1 MKILFRLSALAA
13 LCICASAATHIQS
26 NEYYADG
33 VTPFAGKLYVMG
45 PSGSTTTAS
54 TVLPSVTIGAVG
66 LVDVSLIGCA
76 GCTYRV
82 TFQLVNAR
90 GTVTQTWQE
99 TWVVPD
105 TSATLTR
112 ATVVDGANSPSGII
126 NPQRMGSVG
135 LTAGQIWVWD
145 GAKWIAAAN
154 AAGGGG
160 GGGGGTWGTIT
171 GTIANQI
178 DLANS
183 LAGKASL
190 AHVHI
195 IADITGLQS
204 ALNAEEATANKGQ
217 VSGYASLDATG
228 KVPSAQ
234 LPSSSGMTSLSQDT
248 APQLGGALDM
258 NGWAIQAVTPVE
270 MARVHGV
277 TSGVQSQIDG
287 KSAVGHLHTG
297 VYEPVDV
304 TILRQANLAGSGSAV
319 TPAHSDHTHSGYQ
332 ATISGAPGT
341 WPTSFPPVNSGNWAG
356 MWQTYAPSYFQPA
369 LTAYSAISGLSGY
382 PSTFPPPSPGA
393 STKGGVQ
400 SHDCTGTGHLLSI
413 NTDGTTTCSAD
424 GGGGGSGIAPYV
436 SALITDTSM
445 THTIAGTTHGFITAG
460 CPLVVSVWDNSTPQV
475 EQAVGVSK
483 APSSCDVTITFAS
496 TPDNYYVVINGG
508 VGPQGAAGAQG
519 VAGSTGSTGSQGIQ
533 GIQGIQGAAGATG
546 AAGQGVPAGG
556 TTGQVLS
563 KINGA
568 DYNTQWAN
576 QSGGSATNGT
586 SGQGL
591 TSNGSGGFGTPVTLG
606 TAAAH
611 ASTDFQPPI
620 TTGTTAQYFRGDL
633 SLATFPTTWA
643 WGSLTGV
650 PSTFAPPSPGA
661 ATKGGV
667 LSKDCTGTGHILSI
681 NTDGTTTCSADHD
694 YGAGIVTM
702 VTGAGAPSAA
712 CVAPSLS
719 NLQTYTDTTNQDLW
733 ACVATNTWKKL
744 LSTTNSGATWEF
756 FAQGTC
762 PAAADV
768 TTAGYDYALCMQY
781 GALNQRASTA
791 LGGALTAI
799 GSGGGGAASWTT
811 LTDLQ
816 WTTLTN

>member
-154 AAGGGG
+154 AAGGG
-160 GGGGGTWGTIT
+160 
-171 GTIANQI
+171 
-178 DLANS
+178 
-183 LAGKASL
+183 
-190 AHVHI
+190 
-195 IADITGLQS
+195 
-204 ALNAEEATANKGQ
+204 
-217 VSGYASLDATG
+217 
-228 KVPSAQ
+228 
-234 LPSSSGMTSLSQDT
+234 
-248 APQLGGALDM
+248 
-258 NGWAIQAVTPVE
+258 
-270 MARVHGV
+270 
-277 TSGVQSQIDG
+277 
-287 KSAVGHLHTG
+287 
-297 VYEPVDV
+297 
-304 TILRQANLAGSGSAV
+304 
-319 TPAHSDHTHSGYQ
+319 
-332 ATISGAPGT
+332 
-341 WPTSFPPVNSGNWAG
+341 
-356 MWQTYAPSYFQPA
+356 
-369 LTAYSAISGLSGY
+369 
-382 PSTFPPPSPGA
+382 
-393 STKGGVQ
+393 
-400 SHDCTGTGHLLSI
+400 
-413 NTDGTTTCSAD
+413 
-424 GGGGGSGIAPYV
+424 
-436 SALITDTSM
+436 
-445 THTIAGTTHGFITAG
+445 
-460 CPLVVSVWDNSTPQV
+460 
-475 EQAVGVSK
+475 
-483 APSSCDVTITFAS
+483 
-496 TPDNYYVVINGG
+496 
-508 VGPQGAAGAQG
+508 
-519 VAGSTGSTGSQGIQ
+519 
-533 GIQGIQGAAGATG
+533 
-546 AAGQGVPAGG
+546 
-556 TTGQVLS
+556 
-563 KINGA
+563 
-568 DYNTQWAN
+568 
-576 QSGGSATNGT
+576 
-586 SGQGL
+586 
-591 TSNGSGGFGTPVTLG
+591 
-606 TAAAH
+606 
-611 ASTDFQPPI
+611 
-620 TTGTTAQYFRGDL
+620 
-633 SLATFPTTWA
+633 
-643 WGSLTGV
+643 
-650 PSTFAPPSPGA
+650 
-661 ATKGGV
+661 
-667 LSKDCTGTGHILSI
+667 
-681 NTDGTTTCSADHD
+681 
-694 YGAGIVTM
+694 IVTM

>member
-204 ALNAEEATANKGQ
+204 ALNAKEATANKGQ

-332 ATISGAPGT
+332 ATITGAPGT

-400 SHDCTGTGHLLSI
+400 SHDCTGTGHL
-413 NTDGTTTCSAD
+413 
-424 GGGGGSGIAPYV
+424 
-436 SALITDTSM
+436 
-445 THTIAGTTHGFITAG
+445 
-460 CPLVVSVWDNSTPQV
+460 
-475 EQAVGVSK
+475 
-483 APSSCDVTITFAS
+483 
-496 TPDNYYVVINGG
+496 
-508 VGPQGAAGAQG
+508 
-519 VAGSTGSTGSQGIQ
+519 
-533 GIQGIQGAAGATG
+533 
-546 AAGQGVPAGG
+546 
-556 TTGQVLS
+556 
-563 KINGA
+563 
-568 DYNTQWAN
+568 
-576 QSGGSATNGT
+576 
-586 SGQGL
+586 
-591 TSNGSGGFGTPVTLG
+591 
-606 TAAAH
+606 
-611 ASTDFQPPI
+611 
-620 TTGTTAQYFRGDL
+620 
-633 SLATFPTTWA
+633 
-643 WGSLTGV
+643 
-650 PSTFAPPSPGA
+650 
-661 ATKGGV
+661 
-667 LSKDCTGTGHILSI
+667 LSI